1 MLISTAQ
8 YTHCHKAALH
18 TAVLKLLKRACIVK
32 CDDHSPDPSPNFSS
46 IFDFV
51 NHSCFETSPA
61 LLWLLGPRLSFC
73 SPSLFTVVVVVVCLF
88 PPLYQLL
95 TVGFTIAP
103 KSLSLAPT
111 SPLSFR
117 SDSQHSASF
126 LHLIVARS
134 LKLTTWQ

>member
-61 LLWLLGPRLSFC
+61 LRWLLGPRLSFC
-73 SPSLFTVVVVVVCLF
+73 SPSLFTVVVAVCLF